1 MITTYDFSKIELPIG
16 DPLGYYVKEGNVVLI
31 SAPHAVSQTRNGKT
45 KFSEPQTFKLAQI
58 LQEKTGCSVIIK
70 TENQKDDANYYENS
84 NYRNKIASLIE
95 QGKIKYVLDLH
106 NLNFKRSQ
114 QINLGTNY
122 GFNVV
127 GNFTL
132 LNRIVQIFENNGFI
146 VTKDFPFVAPQNTI
160 AGFFSKN
167 YRVFSLQ
174 IEINSGICKTEKG
187 INNLVDSLTEIVKSI
202 LAYEKTKRD

>member
-1 MITTYDFSKIELPIG
+1 MLILFFSIKSLTPLTPHKLKIAARPKPTQPINK
-16 DPLGYYVKEGNVVLI
+16 PFA
-31 SAPHAVSQTRNGKT
+31 APKT
-45 KFSEPQTFKLAQI
+45 KPKTLFSPLIAELLVVA
-58 LQEKTGCSVIIK
+58 L
-70 TENQKDDANYYENS
+70 S
-84 NYRNKIASLIE
+84 NNFESNKIASLIE
-95 QGKIKYVLDLH
+95 QGKVKYIIDLH
-106 NLNFKRSQ
+106 NLSYKRSQ

-127 GNFTL
+127 GNFTV
-132 LNRIVQIFENNGFI
+132 LNRIIQIFENNGFV

-174 IEINSGICKTEKG
+174 IEINSGICKTEDG

-202 LAYEKTKRD
+202 LAYEKTKKD